1 MKKIK
6 FSNYFNSWSLF
17 EKLWLSIATVLIIA
31 LSIFWKD
38 NLIGIITSLT
48 GVWCVILVAKGKI
61 LNYYVGIINVILYA
75 YISFGWAY
83 YGEVMLNLGYY
94 LPLQFVGIVF
104 WKNNLNKN
112 KTEVIAKRMS
122 TKSIIFWSIV
132 CSAAILAYGYILKAL
147 GGSLPFFDS
156 TSTVLSV
163 IAMIF
168 MILRYLEQWVL
179 WIIVNIVS
187 IILWWYTMLQGG
199 TDISILLMWVAYL
212 FNAIWGLV
220 NWVKMY
226 KKENQIDNV

>member
-1 MKKIK
+1 
-6 FSNYFNSWSLF
+6 LF

-83 YGEVMLNLGYY
+83 YGEVMLNLGYF

-104 WKNNLNKN
+104 WKKNLNKN

-122 TKSIIFWSIV
+122 IKSIIFWSIV

-156 TSTVLSV
+156 ISTVLSV

-187 IILWWYTMLQGG
+187 IILWWYAMLQGG